1 MQEYKQVGNHC
12 HKGSDCEKSHNKTLI
27 KRDGLLQ
34 WIAVPSVNALIIGLV
49 PDMIDKKTRI
59 DLMNVWFRQND
70 VSYNNLTLTG
80 EGGGALQSTTT
91 IERIQSY
98 NTKHTYAYCC
108 FSSLCFFTFS
118 SQNFITLLSVT
129 HSSQFLFQPL

>member
-12 HKGSDCEKSHNKTLI
+12 HKRSDCEKSHNKTLI

-80 EGGGALQSTTT
+80 EGGGDAA
-91 IERIQSY
+91 IY
-98 NTKHTYAYCC
+98 NH
-108 FSSLCFFTFS
+108 
-118 SQNFITLLSVT
+118 
-129 HSSQFLFQPL
+129 H